1 LALHQPGAAL
11 AWLEAVWRLEAIAS
25 DVTGDPT

>member
-1 LALHQPGAAL
+1 MQPGAAL